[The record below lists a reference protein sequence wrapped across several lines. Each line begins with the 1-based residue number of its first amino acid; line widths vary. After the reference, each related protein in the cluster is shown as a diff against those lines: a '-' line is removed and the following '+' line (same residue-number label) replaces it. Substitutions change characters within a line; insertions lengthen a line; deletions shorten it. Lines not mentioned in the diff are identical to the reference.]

1 LPYKLGGG
9 RVVQAR
15 LYVYAVGAWLV
26 LTVLAILNGA
36 LRNYTYSRVVGEYA
50 GHVISSVVLIVLFP
64 LVTYVFLAS
73 VKVAY
78 RSLDLLLV
86 GAIWLVLT
94 VAFEFLFGHYVAGHP
109 WSRLLGDYNILKGR
123 VWALV
128 LLAVFLAP
136 LIAGNLARRRPA

>member
-1 LPYKLGGG
+1 MHP
-9 RVVQAR
+9 R
-15 LYVYAVGAWLV
+15 LYAYAVGVWLV
-26 LTVLAILNGA
+26 LTVLAILNGT
-36 LRNYTYSRVVGEYA
+36 LRNYTYSRVVSEQA
-50 GHVISSVVLIVLFP
+50 AHVISSVVLIVLFL

-78 RSLDLLLV
+78 GNLDLLLV

-109 WSRLLGDYNILKGR
+109 WSRLLADYNLLRGR

-128 LLAVFLAP
+128 LLAVFLGP
-136 LIAGNLARRRPA
+136 LIMGRLAKPGRLE